1 VASPIAH
8 TFAGVWTSLLLTHQL
23 PYRALDWWRPYL
35 PKLLV
40 LIFLA
45 NLPDLDFVMELGF
58 RANELHRG
66 FSHSLLA
73 AVLVSVALGF
83 VWRIVPSFWRSV
95 LLYFAAY
102 GWHLLIDICTGTH
115 LGWTHTGYGIP
126 LFWPWQQQFASPL
139 ILAFGVRHANSA
151 TLFSIDNLRSCI
163 YELFVCSAVTIVLLI
178 LWKQK
183 RNSRIIPIAPK
194 PTSPILA
201 EIEAHK

>member
-1 VASPIAH
+1 LARR
-8 TFAGVWTSLLLTHQL
+8 LR
-23 PYRALDWWRPYL
+23 YRGLDCWRPYF
-35 PKLLV
+35 PKVLL
-40 LIFLA
+40 LILLA

-66 FSHSLLA
+66 FSHSLLT
-73 AVLVSVALGF
+73 AVLVSVTLSV
-83 VWRIVPSFWRSV
+83 VWRIVPSFWRSA

-102 GWHLLIDICTGTH
+102 GSHLLIDICTGTH

-139 ILAFGVRHANSA
+139 ILAFGVRHANLA
-151 TLFSIDNLRSCI
+151 ALFSIDNLRSCT
-163 YELFVCSAVTIVLLI
+163 YELFVCGAVTIVLFI